1 MAVLFYLSEKYLF
14 SSVPYQ
20 KLCVFASLADE
31 AKGGDGAKSAFR
43 GYSFDT
49 RSAVAS
55 CQIPGLVWLFPWLPL
70 I

>member
-1 MAVLFYLSEKYLF
+1 MGNDIELRNPGRAGAH
-14 SSVPYQ
+14 PYRR
-20 KLCVFASLADE
+20 L
-31 AKGGDGAKSAFR
+31 AKSDPLAVGLFFFAFFAPFR

-55 CQIPGLVWLFPWLPL
+55 CQIPGLVWLFTWLPL